1 LLQLSAQSI
10 VSEYEMS
17 LADLYSAL
25 ADPTRL
31 RVLELLHPKAR
42 PVHELA
48 AAFDISRPAISRH
61 LRVLKEAGL
70 VQEVKQGR
78 ENLYSFQRDE
88 LKAGIAWLETH
99 QRKPGRVRKV
109 AVAVAAAPEAPETVE
124 APLLVAEAIILP
136 EPIVATP
143 VVAPE
148 SNPVVAEPAPVPIVA
163 GSDPVPE
170 PIIVVKPKA
179 PAKPRVAK
187 PKAEADPVAPP
198 PPKQTPQL
206 SLFDL

>member
-1 LLQLSAQSI
+1 
-10 VSEYEMS
+10 MN

-31 RVLELLHPKAR
+31 RVLELLHDKPR

-48 AAFDISRPAISRH
+48 GAFDISRPAISRH

-78 ENLYSFQRDE
+78 ENLYSFQRHE
-88 LKAGIAWLETH
+88 LKAGIAWLEQH
-99 QRKPGRVRKV
+99 QRKPAGRGKKAAGVV
-109 AVAVAAAPEAPETVE
+109 GAAVAPVVVE
-124 APLLVAEAIILP
+124 APVLVAAPVIVP
-136 EPIVATP
+136 EPIVLP
-143 VVAPE
+143 
-148 SNPVVAEPAPVPIVA
+148 EPAPV
-163 GSDPVPE
+163 VPE
-170 PIIVVKPKA
+170 PVAEPIVVAKPKT

-187 PKAEADPVAPP
+187 PKVAAERIAPLS
-198 PPKQTPQL
+198 PPKQAPQL

>member
-1 LLQLSAQSI
+1 LLQLSAHSI
-10 VSEYEMS
+10 VSEDEMS

-31 RVLELLHPKAR
+31 RVLELLHDKAR

-70 VQEVKQGR
+70 VQEEKHGR

-88 LKAGIAWLETH
+88 LKPGMAWLETH
-99 QRKPGRVRKV
+99 QKKPGRARKAVV
-109 AVAVAAAPEAPETVE
+109 AVAVAPEAPETVE
-124 APLLVAEAIILP
+124 APARLA
-136 EPIVATP
+136 EPIAPEVP

-148 SNPVVAEPAPVPIVA
+148 PVLAVPEPAPEPMVA
-163 GSDPVPE
+163 ASEPAPE

-187 PKAEADPVAPP
+187 PKAEAEPVAPP
-198 PPKQTPQL
+198 PAKQTPQL
-206 SLFDL
+206 SFFDL

>member
-1 LLQLSAQSI
+1 
-10 VSEYEMS
+10 MS

-31 RVLELLHPKAR
+31 RVLELLHAKAR

-88 LKAGIAWLETH
+88 LKPGIAWLDSH
-99 QRKPGRVRKV
+99 RKPPGKARKAALV
-109 AVAVAAAPEAPETVE
+109 EAVAAVPEVPALLET
-124 APLLVAEAIILP
+124 
-136 EPIVATP
+136 PI
-143 VVAPE
+143 
-148 SNPVVAEPAPVPIVA
+148 VVAEPIIT
-163 GSDPVPE
+163 PE
-170 PIIVVKPKA
+170 PIAPQGFAPEPMVAAEPAPPPAVAEAVPEAIIVKPKA
-179 PAKPRVAK
+179 PAKPRVAR
-187 PKAEADPVAPP
+187 PKAEAEPLAPP
-198 PPKQTPQL
+198 APKQTPQL
-206 SLFDL
+206 SFFDL

>member
-1 LLQLSAQSI
+1 
-10 VSEYEMS
+10 MS

-31 RVLELLHPKAR
+31 RVLELLHDKAR

-61 LRVLKEAGL
+61 LRVLKEVGL

-88 LKAGIAWLETH
+88 LKPGIAWLSEH
-99 QRKPGRVRKV
+99 QKKPGRAKKSS
-109 AVAVAAAPEAPETVE
+109 AV
-124 APLLVAEAIILP
+124 VAEAPVALESLQEVAEPIIVP
-136 EPIVATP
+136 EPIVAPEPTA
-143 VVAPE
+143 VVPAPAPE
-148 SNPVVAEPAPVPIVA
+148 PMLIAPEPAPEAVIAAAEP
-163 GSDPVPE
+163 SPE
-170 PIIVVKPKA
+170 PIIVAKPKA

-187 PKAEADPVAPP
+187 PRAEAEPIAPP

-206 SLFDL
+206 SFFDL

>member
-1 LLQLSAQSI
+1 
-10 VSEYEMS
+10 MS

-31 RVLELLHPKAR
+31 RVLELLHAKAR

-88 LKAGIAWLETH
+88 LKPGIAWLDCH
-99 QRKPGRVRKV
+99 RKPPGKSRKAALV
-109 AVAVAAAPEAPETVE
+109 EAVAAVPEVPAPVET
-124 APLLVAEAIILP
+124 
-136 EPIVATP
+136 PI
-143 VVAPE
+143 
-148 SNPVVAEPAPVPIVA
+148 VVAEPIIM
-163 GSDPVPE
+163 PE
-170 PIIVVKPKA
+170 PIAPQVLAPEPVVAAEPAPPPAVAEAVPEAIIVKPKA

-187 PKAEADPVAPP
+187 PKAEAEPVAPP

-206 SLFDL
+206 SFFDL

>member
-1 LLQLSAQSI
+1 
-10 VSEYEMS
+10 MS

-31 RVLELLHPKAR
+31 RVLELLHDKAR
-42 PVHELA
+42 PVHDLA

-88 LKAGIAWLETH
+88 LKVGIAWLETH
-99 QRKPGRVRKV
+99 QKKPGRARK
-109 AVAVAAAPEAPETVE
+109 AVSAELAVAAEAPV
-124 APLLVAEAIILP
+124 PVASDP
-136 EPIVATP
+136 VVDEPIVAPTP
-143 VVAPE
+143 IVE
-148 SNPVVAEPAPVPIVA
+148 APVPA
-163 GSDPVPE
+163 PE
-170 PIIVVKPKA
+170 PVVVAAESAPELEPFADEPKPIIIAKPKA
-179 PAKPRVAK
+179 PAKPRVAR
-187 PKAEADPVAPP
+187 PKAEPQAPP

-206 SLFDL
+206 SFFDL

>member
-1 LLQLSAQSI
+1 
-10 VSEYEMS
+10 MS

-31 RVLELLHPKAR
+31 RVLELLHDKAR

-70 VQEVKQGR
+70 VQEEKHGR

-88 LKAGIAWLETH
+88 LKPGMAWLETH
-99 QRKPGRVRKV
+99 QKKPGRARKAVV
-109 AVAVAAAPEAPETVE
+109 AVAVAPEAPETVE
-124 APLLVAEAIILP
+124 APARLAEPIAP
-136 EPIVATP
+136 EPIVVVP

-148 SNPVVAEPAPVPIVA
+148 PVLAVPEPAPEPMVA
-163 GSDPVPE
+163 ASEPPPE

-187 PKAEADPVAPP
+187 PKAEAEPVAPP

-206 SLFDL
+206 SFFDL

>member
-1 LLQLSAQSI
+1 
-10 VSEYEMS
+10 MS

-31 RVLELLHPKAR
+31 RVLELLHDKAR

-61 LRVLKEAGL
+61 LRVLKEIGL

-88 LKAGIAWLETH
+88 LKPGMAWLETH
-99 QRKPGRVRKV
+99 QKKPGRGKKAAVGV
-109 AVAVAAAPEAPETVE
+109 AVAPEAPETVE
-124 APLLVAEAIILP
+124 APAMVAEPIAP
-136 EPIVATP
+136 EPIVAAP

-148 SNPVVAEPAPVPIVA
+148 PVLVAPEPVPEPMVA
-163 GSDPVPE
+163 ASEPPPE

-179 PAKPRVAK
+179 PAKPRVAR
-187 PKAEADPVAPP
+187 PKAEAEPVAPP

-206 SLFDL
+206 SFFDL

>member
-1 LLQLSAQSI
+1 
-10 VSEYEMS
+10 MS

-31 RVLELLHPKAR
+31 RVLELLHDKAR

-70 VQEVKQGR
+70 VQEEKQGR

-88 LKAGIAWLETH
+88 LKPGIAWLGTH
-99 QRKPGRVRKV
+99 QKKPGRTRKA
-109 AVAVAAAPEAPETVE
+109 AVAEVSAAVPEAP
-124 APLLVAEAIILP
+124 APLAMPAVLADPIMLP
-136 EPIVATP
+136 EPIATAPVPAREP
-143 VVAPE
+143 VVAAP
-148 SNPVVAEPAPVPIVA
+148 EPAPRAAVA
-163 GSDPVPE
+163 APEPAPE
-170 PIIVVKPKA
+170 PIIVKPKA
-179 PAKPRVAK
+179 PARPRVAR
-187 PKAEADPVAPP
+187 PKAEAEPVVPP

-206 SLFDL
+206 SFFDL

>member
-1 LLQLSAQSI
+1 
-10 VSEYEMS
+10 MS

-31 RVLELLHPKAR
+31 RVLELLHDQAR

-88 LKAGIAWLETH
+88 LKPGMAWLETH
-99 QRKPGRVRKV
+99 QKKPGRARKAVV
-109 AVAVAAAPEAPETVE
+109 AVAVAPEALETVE
-124 APLLVAEAIILP
+124 APVRPPEPIAP
-136 EPIVATP
+136 EPIVAAP

-148 SNPVVAEPAPVPIVA
+148 PVLVAPEPVPEPMVA
-163 GSDPVPE
+163 ASEPPPE

-187 PKAEADPVAPP
+187 PRAEAEPVAPP

-206 SLFDL
+206 SFFDL

>member
-1 LLQLSAQSI
+1 
-10 VSEYEMS
+10 MS

-70 VQEVKQGR
+70 VQEAKQGR
-78 ENLYSFQRDE
+78 ENLYSLQRDE

-109 AVAVAAAPEAPETVE
+109 AVVEAAAAEAAEALAPLELPVVVAEPIVVAEPTAAPEAIT
-124 APLLVAEAIILP
+124 
-136 EPIVATP
+136 AT
-143 VVAPE
+143 
-148 SNPVVAEPAPVPIVA
+148 PAPVPEPVA
-163 GSDPVPE
+163 VDPE
-170 PIIVVKPKA
+170 PIIVAKPRA

-187 PKAEADPVAPP
+187 PKAATEPRAPP
-198 PPKQTPQL
+198 PPSPAPQL
-206 SLFDL
+206 SLFDF

>member
-1 LLQLSAQSI
+1 
-10 VSEYEMS
+10 MN

-31 RVLELLHPKAR
+31 RVLELLHDKPR

-48 AAFDISRPAISRH
+48 GAFDISRPAISRH

-88 LKAGIAWLETH
+88 LKAGIAWLEQH
-99 QRKPGRVRKV
+99 QRKSGGRGKKAAVV
-109 AVAVAAAPEAPETVE
+109 AGAAEIPVVVE
-124 APLLVAEAIILP
+124 APVLVA
-136 EPIVATP
+136 
-143 VVAPE
+143 
-148 SNPVVAEPAPVPIVA
+148 APVI
-163 GSDPVPE
+163 VPE
-170 PIIVVKPKA
+170 PIMVPAPAPVVPEPVAEPIVVAKPKTLA
-179 PAKPRVAK
+179 RSRVAK
-187 PKAEADPVAPP
+187 PRAAEPVSPPP
-198 PPKQTPQL
+198 PPKQAPQL

>member
-1 LLQLSAQSI
+1 LLQLSAHSI
-10 VSEYEMS
+10 VSEDEMS

-31 RVLELLHPKAR
+31 RVLELLHHKAR

-70 VQEVKQGR
+70 VQEEKQGR

-88 LKAGIAWLETH
+88 LKPGMAWLETH
-99 QRKPGRVRKV
+99 QKKPGRGKK
-109 AVAVAAAPEAPETVE
+109 AVAAIAVAPEAPETVE
-124 APLLVAEAIILP
+124 APAPVAKPIAP
-136 EPIVATP
+136 EPIAAAL

-148 SNPVVAEPAPVPIVA
+148 PVLLAPEYAPEPVARASKPAP
-163 GSDPVPE
+163 D

-187 PKAEADPVAPP
+187 AKPEAEPVAPL

-206 SLFDL
+206 SFFDL

>member
-1 LLQLSAQSI
+1 
-10 VSEYEMS
+10 MS

-31 RVLELLHPKAR
+31 RVLELLHDKAR

-70 VQEVKQGR
+70 VQEEKHGR

-88 LKAGIAWLETH
+88 LKPGMAWLETH
-99 QRKPGRVRKV
+99 QKKPGRGKKAVV
-109 AVAVAAAPEAPETVE
+109 AVAMAPEAPETVE
-124 APLLVAEAIILP
+124 APVRLAEPIAP
-136 EPIVATP
+136 EPIAAVH

-148 SNPVVAEPAPVPIVA
+148 PGQAVPEPAPEPMVA
-163 GSDPVPE
+163 ASEPAPE

-187 PKAEADPVAPP
+187 PKAEAEPGAPP
-198 PPKQTPQL
+198 PAKQTPQL
-206 SLFDL
+206 SFFDL